1 MTYFISG
8 HRDIT
13 KEEFEKFYIHAI
25 DNVIDNDSF
34 PTFVLGDYHGA
45 DIMAQNYLHELL
57 DQGKLGEGDIYV
69 YHMGETPMNY
79 AFDDYPEVGRIG
91 GFTDDIA
98 RDSAMTKESDF
109 DIAFVRDGKW
119 DSGTAQNIQRRAKLY

>member
-13 KEEFEKFYIHAI
+13 KEEFEKFYVDKI
-25 DNVIDNDSF
+25 DYIVDDDPF
-34 PTFVLGDYHGA
+34 PMFVVGDYEGA
-45 DIMAQNYLHELL
+45 DIMAQEYLRTLI
-57 DQGKLGEGDIYV
+57 DQGRISEYDVFV
-69 YHMGETPMNY
+69 YHMFEKPRHY
-79 AFDDYPEVGRIG
+79 AFAEYPEVKCVG
-91 GFTDDIA
+91 GFKDDIE

-119 DSGTAQNIQRRAKLY
+119 DSGTAQNIQRRAKLG